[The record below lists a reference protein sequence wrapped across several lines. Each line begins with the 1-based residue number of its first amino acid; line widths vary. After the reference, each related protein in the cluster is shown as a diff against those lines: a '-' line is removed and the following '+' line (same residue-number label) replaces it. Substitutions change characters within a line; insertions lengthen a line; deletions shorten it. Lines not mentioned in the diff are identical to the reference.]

1 MTETEVMYTLILLH
15 QETGAASGR
24 FTVAIVSKFNS
35 VWLPLD
41 NSGNNTL
48 YPEQLHCDI

>member
-1 MTETEVMYTLILLH
+1 MTEIEVIYTLTLLH
-15 QETGAASGR
+15 EEHGQCQEGLQLQ
-24 FTVAIVSKFNS
+24 VIKFNS

-41 NSGNNTL
+41 NLGNDTL